1 MQSLMPLKSF
11 FGYEKTLV
19 ITCHECLSKEEN
31 NGQVFYYH
39 SLGNML
45 RKADNLQQECVRYYL
60 EAKGC
65 SQIILAG
72 HYDCHVINK
81 ILENKE
87 VQTSSKAL
95 QYNVDGLLLENVNN
109 FSQPHIKNKM
119 LIELNVLE
127 QVRLLMS
134 YDFISE
140 KVNCGLLK
148 VIGVVFNDGAN
159 SAREIFRNGIAFNNL
174 IISN

>member
-1 MQSLMPLKSF
+1 MPLKSF
-11 FGYEKTLV
+11 IGYEKTLV

-72 HYDCHVINK
+72 HYDCQVINR
-81 ILENKE
+81 ILESE
-87 VQTSSKAL
+87 DVQSSSKAL
-95 QYNVDGLLLENVNN
+95 HYNVEALLQENVHNL
-109 FSQPHIKNKM
+109 SKPHIKNKM
-119 LIELNVLE
+119 LIEFNVIE
-127 QVRLLMS
+127 QARLLMS
-134 YDFISE
+134 YDFIFE

-148 VIGVVFNDGAN
+148 VIGITFDDKGDTAH
-159 SAREIFRNGIAFNNL
+159 EIFRNGIVFNSL
-174 IISN
+174 TVSN